1 MSQVKGLHG
10 RTRGLRCN
18 QQNSKMTNGNLRVA
32 VFFLIVKMQ
41 DPIYR

>member
-1 MSQVKGLHG
+1 MAG
-10 RTRGLRCN
+10 RVDCAVISKTAK